1 MNDQPFIRKNPK
13 RFVQSNIKENCKFF
27 FSSQKVFSFLMKI
40 LSSRLN
46 NVLSNRIFSS
56 YILYLKKKYRDFLRL
71 GFYYIYEDFTLKII
85 KYILLYIYFF
95 SQKISKF
102 KIDLHENSSI
112 TSQFKVSIYD
122 NGVINTRWIYSNF
135 SEYTRRK

>member
-1 MNDQPFIRKNPK
+1 
-13 RFVQSNIKENCKFF
+13 
-27 FSSQKVFSFLMKI
+27 MKI

-56 YILYLKKKYRDFLRL
+56 YILYLKKKTSWLFKL

>member
-1 MNDQPFIRKNPK
+1 
-13 RFVQSNIKENCKFF
+13 
-27 FSSQKVFSFLMKI
+27 MKI

-95 SQKISKF
+95 FQKISKF

>member
-56 YILYLKKKYRDFLRL
+56 YILYLKKKTSWLFKL